1 MHPDHMLNR
10 KRCPFM
16 SMHLECYAG
25 GFATIDCLKHE
36 FHSECEHKHRAMNK
50 PKLAEAAGEHLNT

>member
-1 MHPDHMLNR
+1 MHPDHILSK

-36 FHSECEHKHRAMNK
+36 FHSACEFKQKAVNKQKVMDESRMN
-50 PKLAEAAGEHLNT
+50 